1 MQLSA
6 VFQWIEAFSL
16 VRLIVT
22 IPGLYPAISALH
34 ILGIALLVGPI
45 ATVDLRILGF
55 LGGKLDE
62 ALADLVRVALA
73 GFLVAATTGLFL
85 ASVRIGTYAVNP
97 AFLTKMAILLMAG
110 ANALILRLGTGLAD
124 VRHQI
129 GRRGAR
135 LAAGLSLA
143 LWAGAVFTGRWIAF
157 V

>member
-55 LGGKLDE
+55 LGGKLDKVRKR
-62 ALADLVRVALA
+62 LV
-73 GFLVAATTGLFL
+73 
-85 ASVRIGTYAVNP
+85 
-97 AFLTKMAILLMAG
+97 
-110 ANALILRLGTGLAD
+110 
-124 VRHQI
+124 Q
-129 GRRGAR
+129 
-135 LAAGLSLA
+135 
-143 LWAGAVFTGRWIAF
+143 
-157 V
+157 